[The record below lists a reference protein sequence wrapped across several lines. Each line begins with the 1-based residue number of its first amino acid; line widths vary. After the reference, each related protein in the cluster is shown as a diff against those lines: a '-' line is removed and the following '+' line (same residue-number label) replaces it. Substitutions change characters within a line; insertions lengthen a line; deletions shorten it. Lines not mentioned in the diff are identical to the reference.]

1 MQRHLGAAIKV
12 RTAQIHLGD
21 AVSAKD
27 GAIAILLT
35 RAIMRLANDGF
46 FYRIDRWCISIVRI
60 SRVIRVIRFFRLV
73 GGINRGRW
81 IIRSWRLC
89 RLHTSSGIAHET
101 SVALPSIWAA
111 LRGEGV
117 GGSCVVG

>member
-46 FYRIDRWCISIVRI
+46 FYRIDRWCIIIVRI

-81 IIRSWRLC
+81 LIGTWRL
-89 RLHTSSGIAHET
+89 RWLYTSTCIAHK
-101 SVALPSIWAA
+101 SIVALPTLFAT
-111 LRGEGV
+111 LRISVEGV
-117 GGSCVVG
+117 